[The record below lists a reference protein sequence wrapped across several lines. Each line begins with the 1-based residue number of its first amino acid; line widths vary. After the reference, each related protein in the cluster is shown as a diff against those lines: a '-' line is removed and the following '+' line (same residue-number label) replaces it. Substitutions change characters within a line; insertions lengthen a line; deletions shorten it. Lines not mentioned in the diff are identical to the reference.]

1 MRRMVTFHSVM
12 AWILNTI
19 VIATMLSLLIN

>member
-1 MRRMVTFHSVM
+1 MVTFQSVM

-19 VIATMLSLLIN
+19 VIATFLSLLIN